1 MKQHKMAFTLNELV
15 VVLATLAVIATMLLP
30 ALAGTQGRNQKA
42 ACLNNLKQMGLAFRL
57 WETDNGGE
65 CPMAISSSRG
75 GAQEYLS
82 HSSGSSTPNT
92 ALKTLCP
99 GMTYMVMSNE
109 LSTAKILFC
118 PTDNIHP
125 RAATN
130 FTYQDLL
137 GFFVTP
143 PASGLA
149 TAQPG
154 EPNGA
159 RVSKISYFV
168 NGDAATANPQDV
180 LAGDDNIGNN
190 GANTTS
196 ATANYRFGGSATT
209 ETCSVAVNGTTS
221 VGLTPAAYNG
231 TPWWSWTANDFHQK
245 SGNLLMADGSCL
257 STTISGLHFYLS
269 HSTNG
274 ASAEA
279 INFMP

>member
-1 MKQHKMAFTLNELV
+1 MKQHKVAFTLIELV

-30 ALAGTQGRNQKA
+30 ALAGTQVKNQKA

-57 WETDNGGE
+57 WETDSGGK

-75 GAQEYLS
+75 GVQEYLS
-82 HSSGSSTPNT
+82 HSSGSSTPDA

-99 GMTYMVMSNE
+99 GMTYMVISNE

-137 GFFVTP
+137 GIATTP
-143 PASGLA
+143 AASGLA
-149 TAQPG
+149 TSQPG
-154 EPNGA
+154 EPIGLGQ
-159 RVSKISYFV
+159 SKISYFV
-168 NGDAATANPQDV
+168 NGDAATSNPQEV
-180 LAGDDNIGNN
+180 LAGDDNVGNN
-190 GANTTS
+190 GANTSS
-196 ATANYRFGGSATT
+196 ATANYRFGGSPTA
-209 ETCSVAVNGTTS
+209 ETCSVAVNGATS
-221 VGLTPAAYNG
+221 VGLTSAAYNG

-245 SGNLLMADGSCL
+245 LGNLLMADGSCL
-257 STTISGLHFYLS
+257 STTISTLHFYLS

-274 ASAEA
+274 APAEA